1 MNGQQAFFEALLD
14 PAQPPPSGLT
24 AWNGSDPATRFAVYR
39 NNVVASLIDALADTC
54 PVTQELVGEAFFRAM
69 AREFV
74 LAEPPRSRVLAFYG
88 QSFPDFVE
96 RFPPAASVPY
106 LADVARLEMLR
117 VHAYHAADSAAL
129 STEAIA
135 EAMTDADALPDLLL
149 ELHPSVGLLHSQYAV
164 VSLWA
169 AHQGI
174 IELASVDPHVAEHA
188 LVVRPDLEV
197 EVLELDAGASDFV
210 AHLLQGET
218 LGSAAEQAGRTHAEF
233 DLARILGLLIQK
245 QAISSMNTS
254 RRNPP

>member
-14 PAQPPPSGLT
+14 PGQQAPSGLT

-39 NNVVASLIDALADTC
+39 NNVMASLIDALADTY
-54 PVTQELVGEAFFRAM
+54 PVTLELVGEAFFRAM

-74 LAEPPRSRVLAFYG
+74 MVEPPRSRVLAFYG
-88 QSFPDFVE
+88 ESFPDFVE
-96 RFPPAASVPY
+96 HFPPAASVPY
-106 LADVARLEMLR
+106 LADVVRLEILR
-117 VHAYHAADSAAL
+117 VHAYHAADCAPL
-129 STEAIA
+129 STESIA
-135 EAMTDADALPDLLL
+135 EVMTDANALPDLLL
-149 ELHPSVGLLHSQYAV
+149 ELHPSVELLRSQYAV

-174 IELASVDPHVAEHA
+174 VDLASVDPHMPERA

-197 EVLELDAGASDFV
+197 EVLELDAGASEFV
-210 AHLLQGET
+210 AHLLQGAT
-218 LGSAAEQAGRTHAEF
+218 LGSAAEQAGRAHPDF
-233 DLARILGLLIQK
+233 DLAGILSLLIQK

>member
-14 PAQPPPSGLT
+14 PDQPPPAGLT
-24 AWNGSDPATRFAVYR
+24 TWNGSDPATRFAVYR
-39 NNVVASLIDALADTC
+39 NNVMASLIDALADTY

-69 AREFV
+69 ARLFV

-96 RFPPAASVPY
+96 HFPPAASVPY

-117 VHAYHAADSAAL
+117 VHACHAADDDVL
-129 STEAIA
+129 SIA
-135 EAMTDADALPDLLL
+135 SLAEIMTDANALPDLQPAF
-149 ELHPSVGLLHSQYAV
+149 HPSVSLLRSPYAV

-174 IELASVDPHVAEHA
+174 TELASVDPHVPEQA

-197 EVLELDAGASDFV
+197 EVMMLDAGAGDFV
-210 AHLLQGET
+210 AHLMQGAS
-218 LGSAAEQAGRTHAEF
+218 LGHAAEQAARAHPGF

-245 QAISSMNTS
+245 QALSSMKTS
-254 RRNPP
+254 QRKQS